1 MWLWVPLVYGIG
13 QFAGVV
19 LVGYL
24 LAVAWTAVLF
34 TIGIRRN
41 SLAIQ
46 WVLADIAIA
55 VASVIVISRSFPL
68 GEAASARNWV
78 FAPVCGAAVT
88 CAFFASRWITAWSVG
103 AITAAWLVG
112 AWPDIHSPNALSVF
126 SDCGVIIV
134 FALVAALTASTLFG
148 TANQA
153 DLAAA
158 VALEAQRREAA
169 AEARDEERRQQFKV
183 LHDNVL
189 HTLESIARGEVGI
202 GTQQVREKCMR
213 DADYL
218 RGLITGAADSIPT
231 DLGVALAGMG
241 RDRSALGLRVNQQF
255 DALPK
260 RIPQKVT
267 DALTGAARE
276 ALNNVVKH
284 AGTGEAWLS
293 AYGDGAGGVIVT
305 IVDRGRGFD
314 PQAESSGLGLMRSV
328 RHRILEAGGEVRI
341 DSAPGEGTSVEMAWT
356 P

>member
-1 MWLWVPLVYGIG
+1 
-13 QFAGVV
+13 
-19 LVGYL
+19 
-24 LAVAWTAVLF
+24 
-34 TIGIRRN
+34 
-41 SLAIQ
+41 
-46 WVLADIAIA
+46 
-55 VASVIVISRSFPL
+55 
-68 GEAASARNWV
+68 
-78 FAPVCGAAVT
+78 
-88 CAFFASRWITAWSVG
+88 
-103 AITAAWLVG
+103 
-112 AWPDIHSPNALSVF
+112 
-126 SDCGVIIV
+126 
-134 FALVAALTASTLFG
+134 
-148 TANQA
+148 
-153 DLAAA
+153 
-158 VALEAQRREAA
+158 
-169 AEARDEERRQQFKV
+169 
-183 LHDNVL
+183 
-189 HTLESIARGEVGI
+189 
-202 GTQQVREKCMR
+202 MR